1 MVVALTAAIG
11 LDMATAHAAPPPDQG
26 PAASCS
32 FKLTTPSV
40 VNVSGL
46 DMVTA
51 IMSPGECTGLIQ
63 LNSFTVCVEM
73 LGSGTPQCKFTPVY
87 DAVQVFFAPYRSGAA
102 YASTA
107 RVCGNVFPS
116 AEQSCSSQ
124 GPYSKTL

>member
-1 MVVALTAAIG
+1 MVVAVMVIG
-11 LDMATAHAAPPPDQG
+11 LDGATAHAAPPPDPG

-32 FKLTTPSV
+32 FKLTPPSV
-40 VNVSGL
+40 VNVSGV

-51 IMSPGECTGLIQ
+51 IMSPGECTGVIQ
-63 LNSFTVCVEM
+63 PNSYTVCVEM

-107 RVCGNVFPS
+107 RECGNVFPMG
-116 AEQSCSSQ
+116 EQSCSSQ
-124 GPYSKTL
+124 GPYSRTL